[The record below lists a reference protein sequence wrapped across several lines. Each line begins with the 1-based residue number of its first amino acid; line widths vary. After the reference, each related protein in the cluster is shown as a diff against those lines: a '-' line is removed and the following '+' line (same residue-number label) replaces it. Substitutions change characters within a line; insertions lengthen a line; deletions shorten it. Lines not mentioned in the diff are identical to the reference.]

1 MLNFPI
7 DTKHEPKCAVT
18 YGTMGHLDPKQPPVK
33 RKPFAA
39 ILSHRFVQKV
49 CHSSLAFEQSS
60 NKIRIGRAHPSRRG
74 V

>member
-1 MLNFPI
+1 LTLPL

-39 ILSHRFVQKV
+39 ILNHRFVQKV
-49 CHSSLAFEQSS
+49 
-60 NKIRIGRAHPSRRG
+60 RHPS
-74 V
+74 VLFK